1 MHEETLVLTEGNYK
15 QEVSMS
21 IGLELQKRGICDISL
36 GENGNFFASNFSRV
50 GLIKIGNTTV
60 EIRPKISVAQVL
72 QLLSGDFS
80 GFKSLDGGAE
90 IEIHQSWTVAL
101 VDFFVRAAE
110 DALSRGPHHGYVSI
124 SESSKV
130 IRGRIDFSRQAKK
143 APGMLVPIE
152 VDYDEFTPDILENQ
166 ILKTAIQIIK
176 SRLSLLS
183 PIRTRILV
191 LDSVLQDVSNLK
203 SWGNVPRIT
212 FTRLTEHYKPAIVLA
227 ELIIKFSGLD
237 SKRGDTPANS
247 FLLQMEKI
255 FEKFVEEQFQKLSA
269 QKPFIFNPQGN
280 NISLDSDGYVR
291 IRPDYLWTQGLSTV
305 GLADAKY
312 KHFESKRQVPNQD
325 IYQMVTYCTRY
336 GISEGFLLYA
346 SSPNFTVD
354 IEGSPIKIH
363 IRQIDL
369 AVSFEN
375 LEDQVIALQN
385 EILSHT
391 TQ

>member
-1 MHEETLVLTEGNYK
+1 MHEQTVVLTEGNSK

-60 EIRPKISVAQVL
+60 EIRPKISVVQVL
-72 QLLSGDFS
+72 QLLSGDLS

-90 IEIHQSWTVAL
+90 VEIHQSWTIAL

-110 DALSRGPHHGYVSI
+110 DALSKGPHHGYVSM

-130 IRGRIDFSRQAKK
+130 LRGRIDFSRQAKK

-166 ILKTAIQIIK
+166 ILKTAIEIIK

-183 PIRTRILV
+183 PVRTRILV
-191 LDSVLQDVSNLK
+191 LDSLLKNVSNLK
-203 SWGNVPRIT
+203 SWGDVPRIT

-237 SKRGDTPANS
+237 SKRGETPANS

-255 FEKFVEEQFQKLSA
+255 FEKFVEEQFQKLSF
-269 QKPFIFNPQGN
+269 QKPFIFNPQGDN
-280 NISLDSDGYVR
+280 MSLDSDGYVR
-291 IRPDYLWTQGLSTV
+291 IRPDYLWTKGLSTV

-312 KHFESKRQVPNQD
+312 KHFESPRQVPNQD

-375 LEDQVIALQN
+375 LEDQVIDLQN